1 MVCPMCGNDYFLDS
15 EEFTSNNGVI
25 VYKCFQWE
33 TEEYQTE
40 DSWCIT
46 RFMTIPKVSKS
57 GDRVRWVKERLMTF
71 ELKKDGKK
79 EPTLHNHSHI
89 ASKYYFVQENRVVPL
104 QKVLYCGIKERLYR
118 YILKHPTETIAWLD
132 KSKISSFSIK
142 EKLAYVQ
149 FFLAHPMF
157 QLHSFFFWKMKGIYL
172 DFPKPVTPKEAL
184 HSIANGRKEKI
195 IRKSLYQGYTEMM
208 QQTGYYYPYSDY
220 IFSRTIDNIDL
231 LTKLFL
237 LPPDIKKA
245 LFEADTCS
253 VAIELITFLKR
264 YYSQK
269 QIVKLFTHDVQDTAK
284 YNNNERLF
292 IDCLRMLQTR
302 SVMSALEREFT
313 KVKLTVKNLHD
324 EIVRA
329 HQIISYQEAAKEK
342 FDYEPIYLSACQHY
356 GGLEFRLPP
365 TVRELNI
372 WSKTLHNCMFS
383 YTKRIHRRQAI
394 IYGIFQDGELKC
406 ALKLKHFKVA
416 EAKGIANAM
425 LSETIMEIIDGWESQ
440 YFGIYR

>member
-1 MVCPMCGNDYFLDS
+1 
-15 EEFTSNNGVI
+15 
-25 VYKCFQWE
+25 
-33 TEEYQTE
+33 
-40 DSWCIT
+40 
-46 RFMTIPKVSKS
+46 
-57 GDRVRWVKERLMTF
+57 
-71 ELKKDGKK
+71 
-79 EPTLHNHSHI
+79 
-89 ASKYYFVQENRVVPL
+89 VQENRVVPL

-292 IDCLRMLQTR
+292 IDCRIRKLPKR
-302 SVMSALEREFT
+302 SLTMSLSISQLVNIT
-313 KVKLTVKNLHD
+313 VGWSLVKCK
-324 EIVRA
+324 
-329 HQIISYQEAAKEK
+329 
-342 FDYEPIYLSACQHY
+342 
-356 GGLEFRLPP
+356 
-365 TVRELNI
+365 
-372 WSKTLHNCMFS
+372 
-383 YTKRIHRRQAI
+383 
-394 IYGIFQDGELKC
+394 
-406 ALKLKHFKVA
+406 
-416 EAKGIANAM
+416 
-425 LSETIMEIIDGWESQ
+425 
-440 YFGIYR
+440 